1 MKKHISVD
9 LEQYVLNIMEKYE
22 KKICYKKQKKIENY
36 NIPDF
41 KDYNDIIEYNY
52 NMNQLKSIS
61 KEYKLKSTGNKI
73 QLINRIHTHLYLSFF
88 ILQIQKLARG
98 YLQRK
103 YNNTHGPAF
112 MNRSLCI
119 NPADFFTMD
128 NMDEIPFE
136 QFFSFK
142 DEDGFIYGFDLV
154 SMHNL
159 IHKCNGIIK
168 NPYNRITISQK
179 VIETFKSLIKL
190 SKILHIP
197 ISVEIKNIE
206 LDISSEKSIELRTLT
221 LFQNIDSLGN
231 YSDPA
236 WFMTLN
242 NTQLIRL
249 LRELIDIWEYRAQ
262 LSMEVKR
269 AICPPLGDPF
279 HRIISL
285 TQIQHLE
292 NINDVRKIILNILEK
307 LVNTGLDREN
317 KILGSYYVLGALTLV
332 NSNAANA
339 LPWLYQS
346 LVYIN

>member
-1 MKKHISVD
+1 M
-9 LEQYVLNIMEKYE
+9 
-22 KKICYKKQKKIENY
+22 
-36 NIPDF
+36 
-41 KDYNDIIEYNY
+41 
-52 NMNQLKSIS
+52 
-61 KEYKLKSTGNKI
+61 
-73 QLINRIHTHLYLSFF
+73 
-88 ILQIQKLARG
+88 
-98 YLQRK
+98 
-103 YNNTHGPAF
+103 
-112 MNRSLCI
+112 
-119 NPADFFTMD
+119 
-128 NMDEIPFE
+128 
-136 QFFSFK
+136 
-142 DEDGFIYGFDLV
+142 
-154 SMHNL
+154 
-159 IHKCNGIIK
+159 
-168 NPYNRITISQK
+168 
-179 VIETFKSLIKL
+179 
-190 SKILHIP
+190 HIP